1 VASKNQPKT
10 PRGDR
15 EKILTELRAIC
26 FGNLAG
32 LIDKDGEII
41 RPDDKDPRWKTIKK
55 IKTTT
60 FTPKDGSYTKTTLEI
75 ESYDKLQ
82 AINLLAKIEG
92 IDGLANM
99 IKAIRGAGFDIIES
113 EGISTESSE
122 VQEVNYKPV
131 QGSLFDNN

>member
-1 VASKNQPKT
+1 VAKNQPKT

-26 FGNLAG
+26 YGNLAG
-32 LIDKDGEII
+32 LIDTDGQFI
-41 RPDDKDPRWKTIKK
+41 RPDDKDPRWRTIKK
-55 IKTTT
+55 IKSVTITTD
-60 FTPKDGSYTKTTLEI
+60 KYTKTTLEI

-99 IKAIRGAGFDIIES
+99 IKAIRGAGFDIIDATEF
-113 EGISTESSE
+113 STEQTE

-131 QGSLFDNN
+131 QGSLFDQ

>member
-1 VASKNQPKT
+1 MAKNQAKIT
-10 PRGDR
+10 RGDR

-26 FGNLAG
+26 YGNLAG
-32 LIDKDGEII
+32 LIDDDGQFI
-41 RPDDKDPRWKTIKK
+41 RPKDTDPRWRTIKK
-55 IKTTT
+55 IKATTIT
-60 FTPKDGSYTKTTLEI
+60 TDKYTKTTLEI

-113 EGISTESSE
+113 EGFNTESTEI
-122 VQEVNYKPV
+122 QEVDHKPI
-131 QGSLFDNN
+131 QGSLFDQ

>member
-1 VASKNQPKT
+1 VASKNQNKI

-26 FGNLAG
+26 FGNLSG
-32 LIDKDGEII
+32 LIDKDGQIV
-41 RPDDKDPRWKTIKK
+41 RPDDKDPRWRTIKK

-113 EGISTESSE
+113 EGFGTEQTEIPQISR
-122 VQEVNYKPV
+122 KPV
-131 QGSLFDNN
+131 QGSLFDQ

>member
-1 VASKNQPKT
+1 MAKNQSKT

-32 LIDKDGEII
+32 LIDADGQFI
-41 RPDDKDPRWKTIKK
+41 RPDDKDPRWRTIKK
-55 IKTTT
+55 IKSVTVTTD
-60 FTPKDGSYTKTTLEI
+60 KYTKTTLEI

-82 AINLLAKIEG
+82 AINLLCKIEG

-99 IKAIRGAGFDIIES
+99 IKAIRGAGFDIIDAE
-113 EGISTESSE
+113 EFSTEQTQ
-122 VQEVNYKPV
+122 VQEIDNKPI
-131 QGSLFDNN
+131 QGSLFD

>member
-1 VASKNQPKT
+1 MGTKNQSNKI

-26 FGNLAG
+26 YGNLSG
-32 LIDKDGEII
+32 LIDDDGQFI
-41 RPDDKDPRWKTIKK
+41 RPTDNDPQWRTIKK
-55 IKTTT
+55 IKAVTVTTD
-60 FTPKDGSYTKTTLEI
+60 KYTKTTLEI

-99 IKAIRGAGFDIIES
+99 IKAIRGAGFDIVDATLDDIEQ
-113 EGISTESSE
+113 TE
-122 VQEVNYKPV
+122 VQKTTHKPI
-131 QGSLFDNN
+131 QGNLFDQ

>member
-1 VASKNQPKT
+1 VAKNQTKI

-26 FGNLAG
+26 YGNLSG
-32 LIDKDGEII
+32 LIDDDGQFI
-41 RPDDKDPRWKTIKK
+41 RPKDSDPRWRTIKK
-55 IKTTT
+55 IKATTIT
-60 FTPKDGSYTKTTLEI
+60 TDKYTKTTLEI

-113 EGISTESSE
+113 EAIGTEPSK
-122 VQEVNYKPV
+122 VQEINHKPI
-131 QGSLFDNN
+131 QRSLFD

>member
-1 VASKNQPKT
+1 MAKNQPKT

-26 FGNLAG
+26 YGNLAG
-32 LIDKDGEII
+32 LISEDGEII
-41 RPDDKDPRWKTIKK
+41 RPDDKDPRWRTIKK

-99 IKAIRGAGFDIIES
+99 IKAIRGAGFDIIDATEFGA
-113 EGISTESSE
+113 EQTEVPQISH
-122 VQEVNYKPV
+122 KPV
-131 QGSLFDNN
+131 QGSLFDQ

>member
-1 VASKNQPKT
+1 MASKNQNKI

-26 FGNLAG
+26 YGNLSG
-32 LIDKDGEII
+32 LIDKDGTFV
-41 RPDDKDPRWKTIKK
+41 RPDDKDPRWRTIKK
-55 IKTTT
+55 IKATTIT
-60 FTPKDGSYTKTTLEI
+60 TDKYTKTTLEI

-99 IKAIRGAGFDIIES
+99 IKAIRGAGFDIIDATEFNT
-113 EGISTESSE
+113 EQTEVPQISH
-122 VQEVNYKPV
+122 KPI
-131 QGSLFDNN
+131 QGSLFDQ

>member
-1 VASKNQPKT
+1 VAVKNQTKI

-26 FGNLAG
+26 YGNLAG
-32 LIDKDGEII
+32 LIDTDGSFVRPKDN
-41 RPDDKDPRWKTIKK
+41 DPRWRTIKK
-55 IKTTT
+55 IKSVTITTD
-60 FTPKDGSYTKTTLEI
+60 KYTKTTLEI

-82 AINLLAKIEG
+82 AINLLTKIEG

-113 EGISTESSE
+113 EGISTEPSE

-131 QGSLFDNN
+131 QGSLFDQ

>member
-1 VASKNQPKT
+1 VAKNQSKI

-26 FGNLAG
+26 FGNLSG
-32 LIDKDGEII
+32 LVDDDGQFI
-41 RPDDKDPRWKTIKK
+41 RPKDNDPRWRTIKK
-55 IKTTT
+55 IKSVTITTD
-60 FTPKDGSYTKTTLEI
+60 KYTKTTLEI

-99 IKAIRGAGFDIIES
+99 IKAIRGAGFDIIDAE
-113 EGISTESSE
+113 EISTESSE

-131 QGSLFDNN
+131 QGSLFAQ

>member
-1 VASKNQPKT
+1 MAKNQTKI

-26 FGNLAG
+26 YGNLSG
-32 LIDKDGEII
+32 LIDDDGQFI
-41 RPDDKDPRWKTIKK
+41 RPKDSDPRWRTIKK
-55 IKTTT
+55 IKATTIT
-60 FTPKDGSYTKTTLEI
+60 TDKYTKTTLEI

-113 EGISTESSE
+113 EAIGTEPSK
-122 VQEVNYKPV
+122 VQEINHKPI
-131 QGSLFDNN
+131 QRSLFD

>member
-1 VASKNQPKT
+1 MAKNQPKT

-26 FGNLAG
+26 YGNLAG
-32 LIDKDGEII
+32 LIGEDGEII
-41 RPDDKDPRWKTIKK
+41 RPDDKDPRWRTIKK

-99 IKAIRGAGFDIIES
+99 IKAIRGAGFDIIEA
-113 EGISTESSE
+113 TEFNTE
-122 VQEVNYKPV
+122 QTEIPQINHKPI
-131 QGSLFDNN
+131 QGSLFD

>member
-1 VASKNQPKT
+1 VAKNQPKT

-26 FGNLAG
+26 YGNLSG
-32 LIDKDGEII
+32 LIDEDGQFI
-41 RPDDKDPRWKTIKK
+41 RPKDTDPRWRTIKK
-55 IKTTT
+55 IKSVTITTD
-60 FTPKDGSYTKTTLEI
+60 KYTKTTLEI

-99 IKAIRGAGFDIIES
+99 IKAIKGAGFDIIES
-113 EGISTESSE
+113 EGFGTEQTE
-122 VQEVNYKPV
+122 VPQNSYKPV
-131 QGSLFDNN
+131 QGSLFDQ

>member
-1 VASKNQPKT
+1 VAKNQSKI

-26 FGNLAG
+26 YGNLAG
-32 LIDKDGEII
+32 LIDDDGQFI
-41 RPDDKDPRWKTIKK
+41 RPSDSDPKWRTIKK
-55 IKTTT
+55 IKATTIT
-60 FTPKDGSYTKTTLEI
+60 TDKYTKTTLEI

-99 IKAIRGAGFDIIES
+99 IKAIRGVGFDIIEA
-113 EGISTESSE
+113 EGLSAEPSE
-122 VQEVNYKPV
+122 VQEVNHKPV
-131 QGSLFDNN
+131 QRSLFDQ

>member
-1 VASKNQPKT
+1 VAKT
-10 PRGDR
+10 QTNKQPRGDR

-26 FGNLAG
+26 LGNLSG
-32 LIDKDGEII
+32 LVDTEGQFV
-41 RPDDKDPRWKTIKK
+41 RPDDKDPRWRTIKK
-55 IKTTT
+55 IKAVTITTD
-60 FTPKDGSYTKTTLEI
+60 KYTKTTLEV

-113 EGISTESSE
+113 ESLGDDAAQVQESSC
-122 VQEVNYKPV
+122 KPV
-131 QGSLFDNN
+131 QGSLFE